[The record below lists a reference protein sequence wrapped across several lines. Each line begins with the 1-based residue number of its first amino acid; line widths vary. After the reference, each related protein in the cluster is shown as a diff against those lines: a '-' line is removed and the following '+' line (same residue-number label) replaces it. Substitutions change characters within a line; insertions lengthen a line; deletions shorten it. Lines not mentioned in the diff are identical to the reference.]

1 MSDRG
6 SAMFENDTV
15 VITGGSSG
23 IGKALALAFLG
34 AGARV
39 TIVANQPARLEDAL
53 QEMKAVST
61 MATALQCDVS
71 DLTQVRELVARQ
83 MDVAPPDILINNAGF
98 ATYTPVEQASSEEIS
113 ALVGVNLLGAMY
125 VTREFLPWMIAQR
138 RGRIV
143 NISSVAG
150 KIVITPNATY
160 SAAKHGMV
168 AWSDALSAE
177 LHQFGITVQVVCP
190 GRVETP
196 FFDHPSFAARPPSR
210 STSFSVPIEK
220 VTRATMDAL
229 ASNRFLTY
237 VPRWFGLA
245 VWMSGLAPATA
256 HRVIG
261 RVNRSRIAALYDRVA
276 Q

>member
-1 MSDRG
+1 MADRG
-6 SAMFENDTV
+6 CAMFQDDTV

-23 IGKALALAFLG
+23 IGKALALAFLR

-39 TIVANQPARLEDAL
+39 TIVGNQPARLEDAL
-53 QEMKAVST
+53 QEMKAVSP

-125 VTREFLPWMIAQR
+125 VTREFLPSMIARR
-138 RGRIV
+138 RGRIL

-150 KIVITPNATY
+150 RITITPNATY
-160 SAAKHGMV
+160 CAAKHGLV

-210 STSFSVPIEK
+210 TTSFSVPIEK

-245 VWMSGLAPATA
+245 ARISGLAPATA
-256 HRVIG
+256 HRLIG
-261 RVNRSRIAALYDRVA
+261 HVNRSRIAALYDRAA

>member
-1 MSDRG
+1 MVDRG
-6 SAMFENDTV
+6 SAMFQDDTV

-23 IGKALALAFLG
+23 IGKALALAFLR
-34 AGARV
+34 AGAHV
-39 TIVANQPARLEDAL
+39 TIVGNQPARLEDAL
-53 QEMKAVST
+53 QEMKAVSA

-83 MDVAPPDILINNAGF
+83 MDLAPPDILINNAGF
-98 ATYTPVEQASSEEIS
+98 ATYTPVEQASSEEIG

-125 VTREFLPWMIAQR
+125 VTREFLPSMIARR

-150 KIVITPNATY
+150 KIIITPNATY
-160 SAAKHGMV
+160 CAAKHGLV

-196 FFDHPSFAARPPSR
+196 FFDHPSFAARPPSHI
-210 STSFSVPIEK
+210 TGFSVPIEK

-245 VWMSGLAPATA
+245 AWISGLAPATA
-256 HRVIG
+256 RRLIG
-261 RVNRSRIAALYDRVA
+261 HVNRSRIAALYDRVA